1 MSGLLH
7 LWKNWKSRLK
17 NREQYRLSKQEWL
30 LTAIKYVGLS
40 GAVGYLFYHS
50 LYAVLFLWFFFP
62 LFVRSE
68 RQRLLNKRKE
78 QLKEELKEFMQSM
91 ATLLRA
97 GYALENT
104 LPMIQSD
111 LQRAF
116 PKKSILAL
124 ECELME
130 QRRLIN
136 QPIDLLFQELSE
148 RHELTE
154 LKDFT
159 QVLVIARQRG
169 GNLVEIVTETCMQL
183 QENMQAAGEI
193 AVMVAAKVLEQR
205 IMLMIPFGMVA
216 YLNVSNPGYL
226 DCLYKSAFGGLVMT
240 MCLMIILLSYI
251 WAQKILHGT
260 LVE

>member
-40 GAVGYLFYHS
+40 GVVGYLFYHS

-136 QPIDLLFQELSE
+136 QPIDLLFQEL
-148 RHELTE
+148 
-154 LKDFT
+154 
-159 QVLVIARQRG
+159 
-169 GNLVEIVTETCMQL
+169 
-183 QENMQAAGEI
+183 
-193 AVMVAAKVLEQR
+193 
-205 IMLMIPFGMVA
+205 
-216 YLNVSNPGYL
+216 
-226 DCLYKSAFGGLVMT
+226 
-240 MCLMIILLSYI
+240 
-251 WAQKILHGT
+251 
-260 LVE
+260 